1 MRRLLVLDY
10 GSNSLRWLIA
20 DRLEGAPLSPV
31 DCGGRST
38 RLGVPDEKGWIS
50 ETAVAETLSAT
61 QEALERGSELNA
73 GRTIAVATHF
83 ARELPGFESFA
94 GELKSRW
101 CIELKVLSGSDEAWL
116 TRVGVEEGLRCLGLD
131 GRGYLA
137 ADVGGGSTEL
147 SWWSARELLTRS
159 FALGAINL
167 TEGFLHS
174 NPPTPGEMGG
184 LRTKVKSVLNRF
196 PLPHAA
202 PVAASGGT
210 ATTLAALHLGLTEYR
225 PLAIQGTEIRRGDL
239 TALIKRLAGMPLNE
253 RRKLMRVDERR
264 AEIIVAGSL
273 VLETLIEHLGVGE
286 FLVSDYDLKHGAAIE
301 LGGDD
306 PSPLPSRG

>member
-1 MRRLLVLDY
+1 M
-10 GSNSLRWLIA
+10 
-20 DRLEGAPLSPV
+20 
-31 DCGGRST
+31 
-38 RLGVPDEKGWIS
+38 
-50 ETAVAETLSAT
+50 ETLSAT
-61 QEALERGSELNA
+61 EEALERGRELDV

-83 ARELPGFESFA
+83 ARELSGFESFA
-94 GELKSRW
+94 GELKSRYG
-101 CIELKVLSGSDEAWL
+101 IELVVLSGDDEAWL
-116 TRVGVEEGLRCLGLD
+116 TRVGVEEGLQCLGLD
-131 GRGYLA
+131 GGRYLA

-147 SWWSARELLTRS
+147 SWWSGRELLTRS

-167 TEGFLHS
+167 TEGFLRTD
-174 NPPTPGEMGG
+174 PPTPGEMGE
-184 LRTKVKSVLNRF
+184 LRIKVKAVLNQF

-286 FLVSDYDLKHGAAIE
+286 LLVSDYDLKHGVAIA

-306 PSPLPSRG
+306 PSHLSSRGGGS